1 MALLFHYARTCAT
14 LAFAVLV
21 TQAAGQIPVGF
32 EVVEVAEGPTFHAG
46 PRLNQCGEF
55 VYFTGYP
62 WRTDSEIWLYDN
74 GAILRVTDNTLP
86 DATPDINDD
95 GTIVWMRDFDGN
107 IGGEIMVRTARN
119 EKALAPGQGPSLNQH
134 GAIAF
139 EVEVNPDCPWESFIA
154 LYDGVAI
161 QELIQPE
168 RSNQL
173 TSINDAAEVM
183 WTRYDFSSCSPTDF
197 TSEILLSDSDGLR
210 ILPSGS
216 ANAVG
221 GDINNFGEAV
231 WSADFDFVELYQ
243 NGETSILSDGAL
255 ASINDHADVAFS
267 RWGPYWV
274 AWAWIDGQF
283 YRLSFD
289 PPGIN
294 NFHCDINND
303 REVAW
308 AWDLNPET
316 MPGGIRFMRRV
327 RNGDVDFDH
336 DVDLSDFAPWID
348 CLTGP
353 GEFDHLCRCRFEDMQ
368 HDRDVDL
375 GDFARL
381 QNTWANPQY
390 PGHECCDG
398 DHGPGCN
405 DREVRECVCAVSPTC
420 CTVEWNDSC
429 VILVELLGCGTCQ

>member
-1 MALLFHYARTCAT
+1 MAIVASAS
-14 LAFAVLV
+14 A
-21 TQAAGQIPVGF
+21 QIPVGF
-32 EVVEVAEGPTFHAG
+32 EVVEVTEGPVFHAQ
-46 PRLNQCGEF
+46 PQTNNCGEF
-55 VYFTGYP
+55 AYFTGYP
-62 WRTDSEIWLYDN
+62 WHTTSEVWLYDN
-74 GAILRVTDNTLP
+74 GSIIRITDNELP

-95 GTIVWMRDFDGN
+95 GTIVWTRNFDGN
-107 IGGEIMVRTARN
+107 IGGEIMVRTGHD
-119 EKALAPGQGPSLNQH
+119 EVPLSPGQNPVINNR

-139 EVEVNPDCPWESFIA
+139 DRPVDPNCPWGSYMM
-154 LYDGVAI
+154 LYDGGTFH
-161 QELIQPE
+161 ELIQPD

-173 TSINDAAEVM
+173 PAINDQSMVL
-183 WTRYDFSSCSPTDF
+183 WTNYDFSSCIMFDW
-197 TSEILLSDSDGLR
+197 TSEILLWDAGKLTS
-210 ILPSGS
+210 LPSGS
-216 ANAVG
+216 PYPQSG
-221 GDINNFGEAV
+221 GINDIGEAV
-231 WSADFDFVELYQ
+231 WSDIDIVELYQ
-243 NGETSILSDGAL
+243 AGETAILSDGAVP
-255 ASINDHADVAFS
+255 SINDHADVAFS

-283 YRLSFD
+283 YQLSFD

-327 RNGDVDFDH
+327 RNGDVDFDR
-336 DVDLSDFAPWID
+336 DLDLADFAPWID

-353 GEFDHLCRCRFEDMQ
+353 GDFDHLCRCRFEDIQ

-405 DREVRECVCAVSPTC
+405 DQAVRECVCTVSPTC
-420 CTVEWNDSC
+420 CTVDWNDSC
-429 VILVELLGCGTCQ
+429 VILVELLGCGMCQ